1 MLTKTELKTLWGKHD
16 FRPIKRLGQNFLIDK
31 NVKEKILK
39 NIELD
44 SEDIVIEIG
53 AGFAEITLDLAGQAK
68 KVFAFEKDKKIVTIL
83 KNAFTLPSN
92 ITLLQEDFLDA
103 DIEKIAR
110 HGKIVVYGNIPYF
123 VTSPII
129 EKLIKNISLI
139 KCAYLLMQR
148 EVADRILAA
157 PGSRKIGRL
166 SLYVQYYT
174 EPKRV
179 FKVGKDA
186 FYPAPKVESTLLRL
200 DPLPNRR
207 VRVRDENVLFDIIKK
222 AYNQR
227 RKTILNS
234 LSGKG
239 VGKEKVLSGLKSA
252 KIDPF
257 SRAEDLSLQDFAR
270 LANTL

>member
-31 NVKEKILK
+31 NIKEKILN
-39 NIELD
+39 NIELESD
-44 SEDIVIEIG
+44 DIVIEIG
-53 AGFAEITLDLAGQAK
+53 AGFAEITLDLAGRAK
-68 KVFAFEKDKKIVTIL
+68 KVFAFEKDKKIVAIL
-83 KNAFTLPSN
+83 KGAFSLPSN

-103 DIEKIAR
+103 DIKKIAPC
-110 HGKIVVYGNIPYF
+110 GKIVVYGNIPYF

-139 KCAYLLMQR
+139 KDIYLLMQR
-148 EVADRILAA
+148 EVADRIMAV
-157 PGSRKIGRL
+157 PGSREIGRL

-174 EPKRV
+174 EPKCV

-200 DPLPNRR
+200 APLPNRR
-207 VRVRDENVLFDIIKK
+207 VRVKDESVLFEIIKK
-222 AYNQR
+222 AYSQR

-239 VGKEKVLSGLKSA
+239 IEKERVLSCLRSA
-252 KIDPF
+252 NIDPF
-257 SRAEDLSLQDFAR
+257 SRAEDLSLQDFAL
-270 LANTL
+270 LADTL

>member
-1 MLTKTELKTLWGKHD
+1 M
-16 FRPIKRLGQNFLIDK
+16 
-31 NVKEKILK
+31 
-39 NIELD
+39 
-44 SEDIVIEIG
+44 
-53 AGFAEITLDLAGQAK
+53 AERAK
-68 KVFAFEKDKKIVTIL
+68 KVFAFEKDKKIVAIL
-83 KNAFTLPSN
+83 KSSFTLPSN
-92 ITLLQEDFLDA
+92 VTLLQEDFLGA

-139 KCAYLLMQR
+139 KSVYLLMQR
-148 EVADRILAA
+148 EVADRILAL
-157 PGSRKIGRL
+157 PGSKKIGRL
-166 SLYVQYYT
+166 SLYVQYYA

-186 FYPAPKVESTLLRL
+186 FYPAPKVESILLKL

-207 VRVRDENVLFDIIKK
+207 VRVRDENVLFEIIKK
-222 AYNQR
+222 AYSQR

-239 VGKEKVLSGLKSA
+239 REKEKVLSGLKTA
-252 KIDPF
+252 NIDPF
-257 SRAEDLSLQDFAR
+257 SRAENLSLQDFAR
-270 LANTL
+270 LADTL